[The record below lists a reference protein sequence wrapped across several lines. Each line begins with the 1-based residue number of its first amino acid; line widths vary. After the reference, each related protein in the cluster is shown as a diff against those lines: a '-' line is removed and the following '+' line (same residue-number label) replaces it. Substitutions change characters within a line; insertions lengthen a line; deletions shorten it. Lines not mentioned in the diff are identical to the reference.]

1 MYFLFIVFF
10 LLKLPHNDCFRV
22 CTMGVLMLPNRNDY
36 RKPVESLHSI
46 LERFRG
52 FRELLRCIGKTWVH
66 GLGNWKWTLHKP
78 TRYMLNDM
86 IYLGDITPT

>member
-10 LLKLPHNDCFRV
+10 YLSYRIMIVLEFVPW
-22 CTMGVLMLPNRNDY
+22 GVLILPNRNDY

-78 TRYMLNDM
+78 TRYMLYDM